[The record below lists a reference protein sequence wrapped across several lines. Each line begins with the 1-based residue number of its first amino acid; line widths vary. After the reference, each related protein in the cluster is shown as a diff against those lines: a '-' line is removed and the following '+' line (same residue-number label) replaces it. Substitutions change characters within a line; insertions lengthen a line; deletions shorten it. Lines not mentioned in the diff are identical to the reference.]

1 MVNLLLR
8 MEDTDIEDRDGTDN
22 TTALMEA
29 SGLLHLL
36 ILTSSFRQWTP

>member
-8 MEDTDIEDRDGTDN
+8 MEDTDIEERDGTDN

-29 SGLLHLL
+29 AGKKKNTETQIQIQKH
-36 ILTSSFRQWTP
+36 